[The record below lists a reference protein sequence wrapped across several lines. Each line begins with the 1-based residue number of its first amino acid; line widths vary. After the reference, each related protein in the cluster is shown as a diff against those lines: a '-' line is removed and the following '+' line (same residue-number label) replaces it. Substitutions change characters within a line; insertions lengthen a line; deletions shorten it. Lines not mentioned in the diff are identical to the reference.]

1 MYIDYSFAK
10 VITILGLSKIKAEK
24 KDMIALLYPH
34 LFVPLQPQIC
44 RSAEPSLLC
53 KRWGLRDN
61 NGNVCVSFFVIMTT
75 YLFEI

>member
-10 VITILGLSKIKAEK
+10 VITILGLSNIKAEK

-44 RSAEPSLLC
+44 RGTCSLFVRLAVAEGPQRLNPL
-53 KRWGLRDN
+53 
-61 NGNVCVSFFVIMTT
+61 
-75 YLFEI
+75 